1 MGAGGRASGAADDA
15 AAEARIDDGGEGD
28 QQLHRAPPFGRRT
41 HAWWPNPTSR
51 VQRITVP
58 DVTPIPEDLCVGG
71 RELTEPRLSPG
82 GQLLGWAQWEAV
94 EAHLELRGAA
104 SEPFQLATAPLLRA
118 GRGLG
123 GGAWCFTP
131 DGAAVVYVGADGN
144 LWRQAVDGG
153 AAMPL
158 TSHGP
163 ERSTSS
169 PCCTPDGRAVV
180 HVLDQAEVWLT
191 DLVGG
196 TNRRLDDGTADF
208 CADPHAHGSTV
219 RWVEWDV
226 PHMPWDHSRVAI
238 VDVATGRRQAIE
250 GDGAIQQPRTTP
262 AGDAIWVRDDTG
274 WLNLWLGDRP
284 LVDEPFEHGGPSW
297 GPGQRSFA
305 LSSDGDRVA
314 FTRNEDGFGR
324 LCVVDVATGAVTEV
338 ARGVHGHLWW
348 EGDRLVAIRTGART
362 PTGVVEY
369 DTRTWQRTVH
379 AQGPHLGWADH
390 ELAEPTLV
398 EAVASDGATLHGRL
412 YAADQPD
419 GRLIVWL
426 HGGPTDQW
434 QVTFMPRLA
443 YWRSRGWSVLVPD
456 HRGSTGHGRAYQ
468 QALQGN
474 WGELD
479 VDDTLAFASAAAAAG
494 WGAPQRTVLI
504 GGSAGGFTALGVL
517 AREPGRFAAAV
528 VLYPVTDLVDMAER
542 SHRFER
548 HYTDGLVG
556 PLPDAID
563 RYRRRSP
570 VVHADRL
577 AATPLLVLHGDLDPV
592 VPLDQSKVL
601 AQRVN
606 AVGGS
611 VELHVYEGEGHG
623 FRKPVN
629 QLDEYRRIGAF
640 LARHVPIGS
649 QP

>member
-1 MGAGGRASGAADDA
+1 
-15 AAEARIDDGGEGD
+15 
-28 QQLHRAPPFGRRT
+28 
-41 HAWWPNPTSR
+41 
-51 VQRITVP
+51 
-58 DVTPIPEDLCVGG
+58 
-71 RELTEPRLSPG
+71 
-82 GQLLGWAQWEAV
+82 
-94 EAHLELRGAA
+94 
-104 SEPFQLATAPLLRA
+104 
-118 GRGLG
+118 
-123 GGAWCFTP
+123 
-131 DGAAVVYVGADGN
+131 
-144 LWRQAVDGG
+144 
-153 AAMPL
+153 MPL

-169 PCCTPDGRAVV
+169 PCCTPDGLAVV

-191 DLVGG
+191 GLDGAS
-196 TNRRLDDGTADF
+196 RRLDDATADF
-208 CADPHAHGSTV
+208 CADPHTHGTTV

-226 PHMPWDHSRVAI
+226 PHMPWDHSRVVVLDLVSGARS
-238 VDVATGRRQAIE
+238 VHTGS
-250 GDGAIQQPRTTP
+250 GAIQQPRTMP
-262 AGDAIWVRDDTG
+262 SGDALWVRDDSG
-274 WLNLWLGDRP
+274 WLNVWRGEQP
-284 LVDEPFEHGGPSW
+284 ISVEPFEHAGPSW
-297 GPGQRSFA
+297 GPGQRSYA
-305 LSSDGDRVA
+305 PSPDGERIA
-314 FTRNEDGFGR
+314 FTRNEHGFGR
-324 LCVVDVATGAVTEV
+324 LCVADLATGAVTEV

-348 EGDRLVAIRTGART
+348 EGDRLVAVRTGART

-379 AQGPHLGWADH
+379 AQGPHAAWAQH
-390 ELAEPTLV
+390 ELAEPVLV
-398 EAVASDGATLHGRL
+398 EAAASDGATLFGRL
-412 YAADQPD
+412 YAADEPD
-419 GRLIVWL
+419 GRLILWL

-456 HRGSTGHGRAYQ
+456 HRGSTGHGREYQ

-479 VDDTLAFASAAAAAG
+479 VDDTLAFAAEAARAG
-494 WGAPQRTVLI
+494 WGTPQRTVLI
-504 GGSAGGFTALGVL
+504 GGSAGGFTALGAL

-556 PLPDAID
+556 RLPEAID

-592 VPLDQSKVL
+592 VPLDQSRVL
-601 AQRVN
+601 AERVN
-606 AVGGS
+606 AAGGS

-623 FRKPVN
+623 FRQPAN
-629 QLDEYRRIGAF
+629 QLDEYNRIGAF

-649 QP
+649 LP

>member
-1 MGAGGRASGAADDA
+1 MPGV
-15 AAEARIDDGGEGD
+15 
-28 QQLHRAPPFGRRT
+28 
-41 HAWWPNPTSR
+41 N
-51 VQRITVP
+51 
-58 DVTPIPEDLCVGG
+58 PIPEDLCVGG
-71 RELTEPRLSPG
+71 RELTEPRLAPG
-82 GQLLGWAQWEAV
+82 GGLLGWAQWEAG
-94 EAHLELRGAA
+94 EAHLELRGGVGDVR
-104 SEPFQLATAPLLRA
+104 QLATAPLLRA

-131 DGAAVVYVGADGN
+131 DGSAVVYVGADGN
-144 LWRQAVDGG
+144 LWWQPV
-153 AAMPL
+153 AAGVATPL
-158 TSHGP
+158 TNHGP

-169 PCCTPDGRAVV
+169 PCCTPDGQAVV
-180 HVLDQAEVWLT
+180 HVVDQAEVWLT
-191 DLVGG
+191 TLDGS
-196 TNRRLDDGTADF
+196 NRRLDDGAADF
-208 CADPHAHGSTV
+208 CADPHAHGSDV

-226 PHMPWDHSRVAI
+226 PYMPWDHSRVVI
-238 VDVATGRRQAIE
+238 LDLATGQRRSIE
-250 GDGAIQQPRTTP
+250 GTGAIQQPRTLP
-262 AGDAIWVRDDTG
+262 SGDPIWVRDDLG
-274 WLNLWLGDRP
+274 WLNVWVGEQP
-284 LVDEPFEHGGPSW
+284 LVDEPCEHAGPSW
-297 GPGQRSFA
+297 GPGQRSYA
-305 LSSDGDRVA
+305 SSPDGRQVA
-314 FTRNEDGFGR
+314 FTRNEGGFGR
-324 LCVVDVATGAVTEV
+324 LCVVDVASGAVSEV

-369 DTRTWQRTVH
+369 DTRTWQRTLH
-379 AQGPHLGWADH
+379 AHGPHAGWADH

-398 EAVASDGATLHGRL
+398 QAVGADGATLFGRL
-412 YAADQPD
+412 YAADEPD

-434 QVTFMPRLA
+434 QVTFMPRVA

-456 HRGSTGHGRAYQ
+456 HRGSTGHGRGYQ

-479 VDDTLAFASAAAAAG
+479 VDDTLAFATAATQAQ
-494 WGAPQRTVLI
+494 WGSPGRTVLI

-556 PLPDAID
+556 PLPAAID

-592 VPLDQSKVL
+592 VPLDQSRVL

-606 AVGGS
+606 AGGGS

-623 FRKPVN
+623 FRQPAN